1 MKKQILTISA
11 MLISVALFAQM
22 QDSTTIQDEIKV
34 TVNAVGGV
42 AEGVGIPAYVT
53 GIVAGIAGVIGG
65 WFIHKAKK
73 KQDAKKGK

>member
-1 MKKQILTISA
+1 